1 MQKKIKYLRIIV
13 SVALLTIASAYAA
26 GVGAVFSI
34 GLGWIES
41 IQFIPTILILSVTT
55 ILFWIV
61 VTFIFGRIY
70 CSSVCPLGTLQDIF
84 LRLPRM
90 TSKMKA
96 RRPFRYSPGLTT
108 LRLSMLII
116 VFGAIIAGIT
126 IPALILDPYAIF
138 RKIINPLAAASASAF
153 AVTLSTVLL
162 IAWLAARKGRLWC
175 NTMCPVGAILGVAS
189 RHAVFHFDINTD
201 TCTNCR
207 KCEYACKAQCIN
219 LDDHVVD
226 GSRCI
231 NCFNCVS
238 VCDDNSISYTTRNHR
253 LALPMMQSLADGK
266 KAKTALD
273 IEKTTFSNNHSKQ

>member
-1 MQKKIKYLRIIV
+1 MQKKFKYLRIIV

-26 GVGAVFSI
+26 GVGAVISI

-84 LRLPRM
+84 LRVPRM
-90 TSKMKA
+90 TAKMSN

-116 VFGAIIAGIT
+116 VFGALIAGIT
-126 IPALILDPYAIF
+126 IPALILDPFAIF
-138 RKIINPLAAASASAF
+138 CKIINPLAAASASAF
-153 AVTLSTVLL
+153 AVTLITVLL

-175 NTMCPVGAILGVAS
+175 NTMCPVGAILGVVS
-189 RHAVFHFDINTD
+189 RHSVFHFDINTD

-207 KCEYACKAQCIN
+207 KCEYVCKAQCIN

-231 NCFNCVS
+231 NCFNCVA

-253 LALPMMQSLADGK
+253 LALPMMQSLEDK

-273 IEKTTFSNNHSKQ
+273 IEKTSFSNNHSKQ